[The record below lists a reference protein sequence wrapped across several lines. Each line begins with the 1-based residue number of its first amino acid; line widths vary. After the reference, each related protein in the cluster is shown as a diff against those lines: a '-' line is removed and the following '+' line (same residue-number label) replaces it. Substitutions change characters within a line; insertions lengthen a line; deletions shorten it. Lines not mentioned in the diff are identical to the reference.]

1 MQKLK
6 YQDNWNT
13 VSTFQLFGSKNL
25 TNLKLTWPEAKTKD
39 FLTGLPDRQ
48 AYTKAVEL
56 AQNAANKQNAGF
68 GIIVFDLDEFKVV
81 NDTYG
86 HAIGDEALKI
96 FAIRAQNVI
105 KHTDYLARYGGEEFV
120 LLTTYWEKVF
130 EVGERVRKAIS
141 AHPFTIINQV
151 SAYAVDINVS
161 TSFGCAVYPIDGIS
175 VKEVF
180 EKADKELYQA
190 KKAGRNKGIQNKG
203 DEYV

>member
-13 VSTFQLFGSKNL
+13 VSTFQLFGSENL
-25 TNLKLTWPEAKTKD
+25 TKLKLTWPETKTKD

-68 GIIVFDLDEFKVV
+68 GIIIFDLDEFKVV

-86 HAIGDEALKI
+86 HAVGDEVLKI
-96 FAIRAQNVI
+96 FAKRAQNVI

-120 LLTTYWEKVF
+120 LLTTCWEKVF
-130 EVGERVRKAIS
+130 EIGERVRKAINVC
-141 AHPFTIINQV
+141 PFAV
-151 SAYAVDINVS
+151 SGVDIS
-161 TSFGCAVYPIDGIS
+161 ISASFGCAVYPVDGTSI
-175 VKEVF
+175 KEVF
-180 EKADKELYQA
+180 EKADKALYQA
-190 KKAGRNKGIQNKG
+190 KKAGRNRGA
-203 DEYV
+203 